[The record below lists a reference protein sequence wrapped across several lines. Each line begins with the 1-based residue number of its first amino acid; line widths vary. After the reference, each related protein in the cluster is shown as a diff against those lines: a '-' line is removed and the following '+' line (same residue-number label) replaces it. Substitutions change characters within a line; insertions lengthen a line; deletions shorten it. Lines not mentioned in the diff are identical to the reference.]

1 MSYPTAFGALLR
13 LAANT
18 DRGLR
23 PLGPLIRGLKAM
35 LSCRDPAHVPG
46 PGRSFDDSQMDE
58 LTRDDRRTFGAG
70 LVQEIAEIGRRIGLS
85 RPPDVFL
92 LWENS
97 D

>member
-1 MSYPTAFGALLR
+1 
-13 LAANT
+13 
-18 DRGLR
+18 
-23 PLGPLIRGLKAM
+23 M